1 MELSPPPVW
10 EAAEARAWT
19 EWGAAGTPRLFQ
31 LEEKWEKGQFNLTQG
46 KDVCRGCMSEPKGF

>member
-31 LEEKWEKGQFNLTQG
+31 LEEKWEKGQFNLTPG
-46 KDVCRGCMSEPKGF
+46 EGCLQRLHVRA